1 MCGFTLFIVT
11 ARRLLGLDVGV
22 DIILEET
29 SKEGGGAGPSSGTPV
44 RQSRRIA
51 QIKIKEEAERRKL
64 EELALLELKEQQRR
78 RKRDEKH
85 DTKVKIM
92 ELSQNEGF
100 LLEQKIFYYHIDI
113 SLW

>member
-1 MCGFTLFIVT
+1 
-11 ARRLLGLDVGV
+11 LLGLDVGV

-29 SKEGGGAGPSSGTPV
+29 SKEGGAGPSSGTPV

-64 EELALLELKEQQRR
+64 EELALFELKEQQRR

-85 DTKVKIM
+85 ETKVRTV
-92 ELSQNEGF
+92 
-100 LLEQKIFYYHIDI
+100 
-113 SLW
+113 

>member
-1 MCGFTLFIVT
+1 MFIVT

-29 SKEGGGAGPSSGTPV
+29 SKEGGGAGTSSAVPV

-64 EELALLELKEQQRR
+64 EELALLEMKEQQRR

-85 DTKVKIM
+85 DIKVRIIKLSRIEKFLIEKKI
-92 ELSQNEGF
+92 SC
-100 LLEQKIFYYHIDI
+100 HDI
-113 SLW
+113 GMSLW

>member
-1 MCGFTLFIVT
+1 MWVNVIT

-29 SKEGGGAGPSSGTPV
+29 SKDGGAGPSSGMPI

-64 EELALLELKEQQRR
+64 EELTLSELKEQQRR
-78 RKRDEKH
+78 RKHDEKH
-85 DTKVKIM
+85 ETKVR
-92 ELSQNEGF
+92 
-100 LLEQKIFYYHIDI
+100 ID
-113 SLW
+113 

>member
-1 MCGFTLFIVT
+1 LTLLIVT

-29 SKEGGGAGPSSGTPV
+29 SKEESGAGPSSGLPI

-64 EELALLELKEQQRR
+64 EELTLLELKEQQRR

-85 DTKVKIM
+85 DTKVRIIK
-92 ELSQNEGF
+92 LSQNERF
-100 LLEQKIFYYHIDI
+100 LLAKKISCYHIGI
-113 SLW
+113 SL